1 MPISVEQIQP
11 MIGTLVKLLPE
22 PQHLNAKGKPVPLSS
37 NEWRIESVGYKLVV
51 LKNGQTGHSL
61 TLGETNIRDFGN
73 KRLTVRFQLVLKTKN
88 TIIMG
93 F

>member
-1 MPISVEQIQP
+1 

-61 TLGETNIRDFGN
+61 TLGETNLRDFAN
-73 KRLTVRFQLVLKTKN
+73 KKLTVRFQLVLKTKN

>member
-1 MPISVEQIQP
+1 

-61 TLGETNIRDFGN
+61 TLGETNIRDFNN

>member
-1 MPISVEQIQP
+1 MSMSVEQLQP
-11 MIGTLVKLLPE
+11 MIGSLVKLLPE

-61 TLGETNIRDFGN
+61 TLGETNIRDFDN
-73 KRLTVRFQLVLKTKN
+73 KRLTVRFKLVLKTKN

>member
-1 MPISVEQIQP
+1 MSVEQLQP
-11 MIGTLVKLLPE
+11 MIGTLVRLLPE
-22 PQHLNAKGKPVPLSS
+22 PEHLNAKGKPVPLSP

-61 TLGETNIRDFGN
+61 TLGETNIRDFDN
-73 KRLTVRFQLVLKTKN
+73 KKLTVRFKLVLKTKN

>member
-1 MPISVEQIQP
+1 MSMSVEQLQP
-11 MIGTLVKLLPE
+11 MIGSLVKLLPE

-61 TLGETNIRDFGN
+61 TIGETNLRDFSN
-73 KRLTVRFQLVLKTKN
+73 KKLTVRFKLVLKTKN

>member
-1 MPISVEQIQP
+1 MSMSVEQLQP
-11 MIGTLVKLLPE
+11 MIGALVKLLPE
-22 PQHLNAKGKPVPLSS
+22 PEQLNSKGKPVPLSS

-61 TLGETNIRDFGN
+61 TLGETNLRDFSN
-73 KRLTVRFQLVLKTKN
+73 KKLTLRFKLVLKTKN
-88 TIIMG
+88 TVIMG

>member
-1 MPISVEQIQP
+1 MDVEQLQT
-11 MIGTLVKLLPE
+11 MIGALIKVLPE
-22 PQHLNAKGKPVPLSS
+22 PDQLNAKGKPVPLSS

-61 TLGETNIRDFGN
+61 TLGETNIRELAGR
-73 KRLTVRFQLVLKTKN
+73 KLILRFKLVLKSKN
-88 TIIMG
+88 TVIMG

>member
-61 TLGETNIRDFGN
+61 TLGETNLRDFAN
-73 KRLTVRFQLVLKTKN
+73 KKLTVRFQLVLKTKN

>member
-1 MPISVEQIQP
+1 MSVEQLQP
-11 MIGTLVKLLPE
+11 MIGARIKLLPE
-22 PQHLNAKGKPVPLSS
+22 PEHLNAKGKPVPLSS

-61 TLGETNIRDFGN
+61 TLGESNIRDFDN
-73 KRLTVRFQLVLKTKN
+73 KKLTVRFKLVLKTKN

>member
-1 MPISVEQIQP
+1 MPMSVEQLQP
-11 MIGTLVKLLPE
+11 MIGALIKLLPE
-22 PQHLNAKGKPVPLSS
+22 PEQLNAKGKPVPLSS

-61 TLGETNIRDFGN
+61 TIGESNLHEFDG
-73 KRLTVRFQLVLKTKN
+73 KKLLLRFKLVLKTKN
-88 TIIMG
+88 AVIMG

>member
-1 MPISVEQIQP
+1 MSMSVEQLQP
-11 MIGTLVKLLPE
+11 MIGALVKLLPE
-22 PQHLNAKGKPVPLSS
+22 PQHLNAKGKPVPMSS

-61 TLGETNIRDFGN
+61 TLGESNIRDFDN
-73 KRLTVRFQLVLKTKN
+73 KKLTVRFKLVLKTKN

>member
-1 MPISVEQIQP
+1 MSMSVEQLQP
-11 MIGTLVKLLPE
+11 MIGALVKLLPE
-22 PQHLNAKGKPVPLSS
+22 PEQLNSKGKPVPMSS

-61 TLGETNIRDFGN
+61 TLGETNLRDFSN
-73 KRLTVRFQLVLKTKN
+73 KKLTLRFKLVLKTKN
-88 TIIMG
+88 TVIMG

>member
-1 MPISVEQIQP
+1 MSMSVEQLQP

-22 PQHLNAKGKPVPLSS
+22 PAHLNAKGKPVPLSP

-61 TLGETNIRDFGN
+61 TLGETNLRDFGN
-73 KRLTVRFQLVLKTKN
+73 KSLTVRFQLVLKTKN

>member
-1 MPISVEQIQP
+1 MSVEQLQP
-11 MIGTLVKLLPE
+11 MIGSLVKLLPE

-61 TLGETNIRDFGN
+61 TLGETNIRDFDN

>member
-1 MPISVEQIQP
+1 MSMSVEQIQP

-61 TLGETNIRDFGN
+61 TLGETNIRDFNN

>member
-1 MPISVEQIQP
+1 MPMSVEQLQP
-11 MIGTLVKLLPE
+11 MIGALIKLLPE
-22 PQHLNAKGKPVPLSS
+22 PEQLNAKGKPIPLSS

-61 TLGETNIRDFGN
+61 TIGESNLRDFVN
-73 KRLTVRFQLVLKTKN
+73 KKLLLRFKLVLKTKN
-88 TIIMG
+88 SIIMG

>member
-1 MPISVEQIQP
+1 

-22 PQHLNAKGKPVPLSS
+22 PQHLNAKGKPVPMSS

-61 TLGETNIRDFGN
+61 TLGETNLRDFAN
-73 KRLTVRFQLVLKTKN
+73 KKLTVRFQLVLKTKN